1 MQDDLPEMTAVQDI
15 IRVVGQRSDIGRG
28 YSNPQLEQKR
38 QAAIVYLRTES
49 TMGWLFDNF
58 IRLCK

>member
-1 MQDDLPEMTAVQDI
+1 MNDDLPEMTSTQDI

-28 YSNPQLEQKR
+28 YSNAELEHKR
-38 QAAIVYLRTES
+38 QQAIVYLRTES
-49 TMGWLFDNF
+49 RMGWLFDNF